1 MVRGSVKPM
10 VLAPGERQRS
20 NLVIQG
26 RAFDKETILPA
37 KLNLA
42 IAQAAAKPKTRL
54 RGTAILA
61 AIRVSLIAA
70 RASGSSKLAKYAPR
84 PFSSAAEKTAARG
97 RGRGRKRKKPR
108 KNRVT
113 ARSVPACPPAE
124 SQAEASRPINYGF
137 RDNQ

>member
-97 RGRGRKRKKPR
+97 RGRKRKKPR

-124 SQAEASRPINYGF
+124 SQAEASRPINYVF